1 MRSTRRS
8 IVVLL
13 CLVPCMSMMGQ
24 GNCNPQGPDFSP
36 LAGVWSITR
45 GDTDVTFTFT
55 VANGGEVEQE
65 SQTSTLQ
72 MLDPADFP
80 PILEPLVNQ
89 WNMGLDDLNAALDAA
104 LPDEVLVSFEG
115 LFTMRITDS
124 ADATKMGA
132 GLINADDVYIFIGD
146 LSGTGNGGSVGA
158 GAVLQLAGV
167 EGSFDRTALATTGK
181 ITRRLAVVL
190 LGANQSGL
198 AFVVEIAANYTGQ
211 RTGDL
216 PEN

>member
-1 MRSTRRS
+1 MNRTRLS
-8 IVVLL
+8 VVSLF
-13 CLVPCMSMMGQ
+13 CLVPCMSMMSQ
-24 GNCNPQGPDFSP
+24 GSCNPQGPDFSP

-45 GDTDVTFTFT
+45 GETEVTFTFT
-55 VANGGEVEQE
+55 VANGGEVTQE

-80 PILEPLVNQ
+80 PILEPLVDQ
-89 WNMGLDDLNAALDAA
+89 WNMGLDDLNAALEAA

-124 ADATKMGA
+124 ADATRMGA
-132 GLINADDVYIFIGD
+132 GLINGDDVYIFIGD
-146 LSGTGNGGSVGA
+146 LSGTGNGIDVGA
-158 GAVLQLAGV
+158 GAVLEVAGV
-167 EGSFDRTALATTGK
+167 EGSFDRTALTTVGK

-190 LGANQSGL
+190 IGPNQNGL
-198 AFVVEIAANYTGQ
+198 AFVAEIAVNYTGQ

-216 PEN
+216 P